1 MDYIKEFNVEDGK
14 FTEKEME
21 IRTAMADLWMV
32 SPFISD
38 KQKKCRIKKLFK

>member
-1 MDYIKEFNVEDGK
+1 MDYLKEFDVEDGK
-14 FTEKEME
+14 FSQKELDVK
-21 IRTAMADLWMV
+21 IAMANLWMV